1 MAVYVYQAK
10 AAAANGKISNAQAVL
25 SSAKASIDGLIGRIP
40 SHNGYDA
47 LGSNSINSLTSIEG
61 SIGAVSSS
69 LGGIKSSIT
78 AVAINKDRELE
89 LSEVNDGDTNE
100 E

>member
-10 AAAANGKISNAQAVL
+10 AAAANGKISSAQAVL
-25 SSAKASIDGLIGRIP
+25 SSAKASINGFVGRIP
-40 SHNGYDA
+40 NHNGYDA
-47 LGSNSINSLTSIEG
+47 LGSNSINSLNSIEG
-61 SIGAVSSS
+61 SVNSVSSS
-69 LGGIKSSIT
+69 LSGIKSSIT

-89 LSEVNDGDTNE
+89 MSEVNDGDTNE